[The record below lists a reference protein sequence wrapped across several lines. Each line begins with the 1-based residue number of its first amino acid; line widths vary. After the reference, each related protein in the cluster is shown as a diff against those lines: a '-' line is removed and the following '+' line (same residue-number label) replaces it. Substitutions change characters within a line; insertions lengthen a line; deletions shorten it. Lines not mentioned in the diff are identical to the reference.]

1 MPQCA
6 RSCWRGSN
14 AGLLARNGGRGRLA
28 EPPDDAAPIRVPPG
42 RVPASIHAGRAAAVG
57 FFASQQSALRH
68 AHSSVARSIEG
79 TNPILWTRRAPAP
92 HSSETA
98 KLRQRPLPRRRRRLQ
113 QQPTWR
119 RAARPATPGF
129 EPPAPQAA
137 AAQPPAALQR
147 PPRGPPPRCA

>member
-1 MPQCA
+1 M
-6 RSCWRGSN
+6 RSLLL
-14 AGLLARNGGRGRLA
+14 AGLQCWSAGPQRRAR
-28 EPPDDAAPIRVPPG
+28 PPG
-42 RVPASIHAGRAAAVG
+42 RAARRRSADPSPAWSGAGVDTRRPGRGGG
-57 FFASQQSALRH
+57 FLRQRQQSALRH